1 MINAEI
7 LCRVCG
13 DRASGRHYGVQS
25 CDGCR
30 GFFKRSVRRSM
41 KYECKDR
48 KQCIVDVARRNQC
61 QACRFRKCLAVSM
74 NPCAV
79 QNERKIRSNSTKTFQ
94 ERCRNYLIAST
105 DELTQKLRNKKT
117 KACFIDHGTRNQHS
131 AFVKRLKEVGQ
142 FSQLNSSIYLNFM
155 LRFMM
160 LSPPLS
166 HISIEERI
174 LLLNHSWHMLFIVNY
189 ATYFESNVIK
199 FGELQ
204 TVLEILD
211 SLMLTPF
218 EIWYLCMII
227 ISESVN
233 EIFGNLP
240 ALYAYRN
247 EAFILLMKCETYA
260 MVALMQNNKN
270 RIGKLMKLKEL
281 LQTISKET
289 VLQTFF
295 PNSIRNQL

>member
-1 MINAEI
+1 
-7 LCRVCG
+7 
-13 DRASGRHYGVQS
+13 
-25 CDGCR
+25 
-30 GFFKRSVRRSM
+30 
-41 KYECKDR
+41 
-48 KQCIVDVARRNQC
+48 
-61 QACRFRKCLAVSM
+61 
-74 NPCAV
+74 
-79 QNERKIRSNSTKTFQ
+79 
-94 ERCRNYLIAST
+94 
-105 DELTQKLRNKKT
+105 
-117 KACFIDHGTRNQHS
+117 
-131 AFVKRLKEVGQ
+131 
-142 FSQLNSSIYLNFM
+142 
-155 LRFMM
+155 M

-166 HISIEERI
+166 HISIQE
-174 LLLNHSWHMLFIVNY
+174 H
-189 ATYFESNVIK
+189 ATK
-199 FGELQ
+199 FGQLQ
-204 TVLEILD
+204 AVLEILD

-270 RIGKLMKLKEL
+270 RITKLMKLKEL

-295 PNSIRNQL
+295 PNSVRNQL